1 MATRLVPTTLKDG
14 MTPFPAL
21 ERTRSFLARQPIYW
35 REAALCAPAMPLI
48 LLAGVAIHN
57 LPYAAVATG
66 AAFSVGFGAARALG
80 GWRWGAMTAA
90 CLGATL
96 AAFVGCLAGEEPVV
110 LMVLVGAAAIANA
123 VLALAHE
130 GFWWLSL
137 RMVVA
142 LLVAGYFHGPPHAA
156 LLRAGAVLAG
166 GALQIA
172 IVMTLAWLAPAAAR
186 KLPAAA
192 ARPPSRRAVYVG
204 HAIRAAVCVCGSLW
218 IATALGLA
226 NGYWAPMT
234 ALIVLKPGLS
244 ETGTRGLAR
253 VGGTLIGGAL
263 ATGFAVLAGYA
274 WPPLVVGLGAA
285 ATASFALQKAHYAI
299 FTSAV
304 TATVVLLLS
313 LAEAGHALANAEH
326 RLIATLI
333 GGALALAVAR
343 ILPHTPATANPTP
356 DQIGG
361 V

>member
-1 MATRLVPTTLKDG
+1 MTTA
-14 MTPFPAL
+14 PAL
-21 ERTRSFLARQPIYW
+21 QRAQSFLAGQPIYW

-48 LLAGVAIHN
+48 LLAGVAVHQV
-57 LPYAAVATG
+57 PYAAVATG
-66 AAFSVGFGAARALG
+66 AAFSVGFGAARDLG
-80 GWRWGAMTAA
+80 GWRWGAMAAA

-96 AAFVGCLAGEEPVV
+96 AAFVGCLAGEQPAM
-110 LMVLVGAAAIANA
+110 LMALVGAAAVANA

-130 GFWWLSL
+130 GLWWLSL

-142 LLVAGYFHGPPHAA
+142 LLVAGYFAGPPDAA

-172 IVMTLAWLAPAAAR
+172 VVMTLAWLAPGAAQ

-192 ARPPSRRAVYVG
+192 PRPPSPRALYVG
-204 HAIRAAVCVCGSLW
+204 HAIRAAVCVCGALW
-218 IATALGLA
+218 IARALGLA

-244 ETGTRGLAR
+244 ETGVRGLAR
-253 VGGTLIGGAL
+253 IGGTLIGGAL
-263 ATGFAVLAGYA
+263 ASAFAVLVGYA

-333 GGALALAVAR
+333 GGALALIVAR
-343 ILPHTPATANPTP
+343 ILPHQPATAQPAP
-356 DQIGG
+356 DQVG